1 LLILFY
7 RGNFFIQIYL
17 SRVFNKKGNTMNKM
31 LFMLPCIMASFFVCS
46 MEQQPHNIK
55 LSPRK
60 SSGTPLQSVTKG
72 RRLTDSDSPSVDSPL
87 KREDS
92 PVYSRVRSQSR
103 ESDRF
108 VKDENIKSRVL
119 QRTSS
124 ADKK

>member
-1 LLILFY
+1 
-7 RGNFFIQIYL
+7 
-17 SRVFNKKGNTMNKM
+17 MNKM
-31 LFMLPCIMASFFVCS
+31 LLMLPCIIASSFLCS
-46 MEQQPHNIK
+46 MDQSSQMIK

-60 SSGTPLQSVTKG
+60 SSGSPLQPVTKG
-72 RRLTDSDSPSVDSPL
+72 KRLTDSDSVNMDLPL

-108 VKDENIKSRVL
+108 VKDENIKTRTL